1 MEVAEMEP
9 EVLRRKSH
17 FCTKC
22 QRVVKMDML
31 RKEPD
36 DPVTWLRCPEC
47 EGYVP
52 LLSAAGK
59 EMMGIK
65 DDILGTVLRS
75 ECDEY
80 DICGTYQIGQI
91 LYHKIWDDF
100 GIVLEKGKE
109 SQNGRAIMVSFL
121 RGGLKKI
128 VENYQLPEG

>member
-1 MEVAEMEP
+1 MEP
-9 EVLRRKSH
+9 SVQRRKSH

-22 QRVVKMDML
+22 QRVVKMDMM
-31 RKEPD
+31 RKEAD

-59 EMMGIK
+59 EMLGIS
-65 DDILGTVLRS
+65 DEDLGTVLKS

-80 DICGTYQIGQI
+80 DLCATYDIGQM
-91 LYHKIWDDF
+91 LYHSVWDDY

-109 SQNGRAIMVSFL
+109 SQTGRAIMVSFL
-121 RGGLKKI
+121 KGGLKKI
-128 VENYQLPEG
+128 VENYQMELK